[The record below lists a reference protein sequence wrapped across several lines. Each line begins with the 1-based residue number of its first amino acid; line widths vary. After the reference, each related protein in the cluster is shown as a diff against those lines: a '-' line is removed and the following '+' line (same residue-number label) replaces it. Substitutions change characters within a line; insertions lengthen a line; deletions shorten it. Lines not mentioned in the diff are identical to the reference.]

1 MISLFLLILFP
12 EQIIAVCLY
21 VVKVVWRICLPFL
34 FVGILAYFLFP
45 IVRKLESFGVKRSV
59 AVILIYVW
67 IISLISLST
76 YFIYPYFI
84 LQLDTLFNRLPII
97 FTKFEQLLMTFHTK
111 TESFPQILH
120 DQIDE
125 LFQMIALLFEE
136 KIEKILNRLTNVVDI
151 VILMTITPIIL
162 FYVLKDGPKWK
173 HVIRTYVEGN
183 HYRSILPLGRLA
195 HQYIGKYIYGQL
207 IVICIVTLL
216 LFFGYALFDI
226 PYAFLFALFGGIM
239 NIIPYIGPLI
249 GFIPV
254 MIASMLMSWHTFFL
268 ISLFTLVVQVMEGV
282 FISPFVIGKSVQLHP
297 LTVIVVV
304 LIGAEIGG
312 LVGMLLL
319 VPVFSI
325 TKTLYQASREDK

>member
-1 MISLFLLILFP
+1 
-12 EQIIAVCLY
+12 
-21 VVKVVWRICLPFL
+21 
-34 FVGILAYFLFP
+34 
-45 IVRKLESFGVKRSV
+45 
-59 AVILIYVW
+59 
-67 IISLISLST
+67 
-76 YFIYPYFI
+76 
-84 LQLDTLFNRLPII
+84 
-97 FTKFEQLLMTFHTK
+97 
-111 TESFPQILH
+111 
-120 DQIDE
+120 
-125 LFQMIALLFEE
+125 
-136 KIEKILNRLTNVVDI
+136 
-151 VILMTITPIIL
+151 
-162 FYVLKDGPKWK
+162 
-173 HVIRTYVEGN
+173 
-183 HYRSILPLGRLA
+183 
-195 HQYIGKYIYGQL
+195 YGQL

-226 PYAFLFALFGGIM
+226 PYAFLFALFGGIL

-325 TKTLYQASREDK
+325 TKTLY